1 MGNDSVK
8 KHEISLLVEN
18 EDNLLD
24 SSSDHLVIAVAT
36 MIGSKNGKHVTF
48 HCPEEYTGVTD
59 KSVDTEETV
68 DIDTTL
74 ETTTTL
80 ETNIDTTLENVD
92 TLETGHALANMD
104 EFAEDDEDCEMPL
117 SQNIHRERYLRCF

>member
-1 MGNDSVK
+1 MLHFIALKRIQG
-8 KHEISLLVEN
+8 LLI
-18 EDNLLD
+18 NLWIQRKL
-24 SSSDHLVIAVAT
+24 
-36 MIGSKNGKHVTF
+36 
-48 HCPEEYTGVTD
+48 
-59 KSVDTEETV
+59 

-92 TLETGHALANMD
+92 TLETGHASANMD

-117 SQNIHRERYLRCF
+117 SQNIHRERYLRYKPAYDEEEDSVVEEEEGEEEDVEGIEEVVAQEENGD